1 MSGPTAVAH
10 GQESPAA
17 EPPVVLDVRG
27 LRVDFDVPS
36 GRLPA
41 VAGVDLTLRQ
51 GEILALVGESGSGKS
66 ALSMSL
72 VGLNR
77 GPRTHISGE
86 VAFGGRNLAEAS
98 ERELRSVRG
107 RDIAVVFQDALAAL
121 NPLHR
126 VGAQVT
132 EMMRAHSRMPYTT
145 AMDRAVDLLGEVGI
159 ANPRANA
166 RALPHQLSGGMR
178 QRVMIA
184 MGLANDPAVLIAD
197 EPTTALDVTIQAQVL
212 SVLQQAA
219 ADHGTAVLLITHDL
233 GVVAEVADR
242 VAVMYTGRIVEQGL
256 REEVLFNPQHP
267 YTIGL
272 LGSVPP
278 IDGPVADR
286 LPAIPGSPLTG
297 VDRPSGC
304 AFAARCAFAH
314 DACAQQPELR
324 HRHGGPGHLDACVL
338 SGSVRQAARDAGSD
352 RDLGPDPDVLPVRTE
367 RDPARNEAERNPVRN
382 EKGHS

>member
-1 MSGPTAVAH
+1 MTGLAAH
-10 GQESPAA
+10 RQQRPAA
-17 EPPVVLDVRG
+17 EPPAVLEIRG
-27 LRVDFDVPS
+27 LRVAFDVPA

-86 VAFGGRNLAEAS
+86 VDFGGRNLAEAS
-98 ERELRSVRG
+98 ESELRAIRG
-107 RDIAVVFQDALAAL
+107 KDIAVVFQDSLAAL

-126 VGAQVT
+126 VGAQVV
-132 EMMRAHSRMPYTT
+132 EMMRAHRRMPREQ
-145 AMDRAVDLLGEVGI
+145 AMGRAVELLGEVGI
-159 ANPRANA
+159 ADPRGNA
-166 RALPHQLSGGMR
+166 RALPHQMSGGMR

-212 SVLQQAA
+212 SVLERAR
-219 ADHGTAVLLITHDL
+219 ADHGTAILLITHDL

-242 VAVMYTGRIVEQGL
+242 VAVMYAGRIVEQGS
-256 REEVLFNPQHP
+256 RDEVLFDPQHP

-278 IDGPVADR
+278 IDGPVTDR
-286 LPAIPGSPLTG
+286 LPAIPGNPLTG
-297 VDRPSGC
+297 VDRPRGC
-304 AFAARCAFAH
+304 AFAARCAFTR
-314 DACAQQPELR
+314 DECEEPPELR
-324 HRHGGPGHLDACVL
+324 HRYGGPGHLDACL
-338 SGSVRQAARDAGSD
+338 LPGSVRESARRAGPSPEPEPA
-352 RDLGPDPDVLPVRTE
+352 RRTE
-367 RDPARNEAERNPVRN
+367 RDLVPDERRR
-382 EKGHS
+382 S

>member
-1 MSGPTAVAH
+1 VTGPAPADG
-10 GQESPAA
+10 GQQGPPPAPHRPAA
-17 EPPVVLDVRG
+17 VPEGSEQPVPVPEPPAAVLEIRG
-27 LRVDFDVPS
+27 LTVGFDVPA

-41 VAGVDLTLRQ
+41 VAGVDLTLRR

-66 ALSMSL
+66 ALAMSL

-77 GPRTHISGE
+77 GPRTHIGGE
-86 VAFGGRNLAEAS
+86 VAFGGRNLAELS
-98 ERELRSVRG
+98 ERELRGIRG
-107 RDIAVVFQDALAAL
+107 KDIAVVFQDSLAAL

-132 EMMRAHSRMPYTT
+132 EMMRAHRRMPYAT
-145 AMDRAVDLLGEVGI
+145 AMDRAVELFGEVGI
-159 ANPRANA
+159 ASPRANA

-212 SVLQQAA
+212 AVLRRARH
-219 ADHGTAVLLITHDL
+219 DHGTAVLLITHDL

-242 VAVMYTGRIVEQGL
+242 VAVMYAGRIVEQGT
-256 REEVLFNPQHP
+256 RDEVLRAPQHP

-286 LPAIPGSPLTG
+286 LPAIPGAPLTG
-297 VDRPSGC
+297 VDRPAGC
-304 AFAARCAFAH
+304 AFAARCAFAR
-314 DACAQQPELR
+314 DACAERPALR
-324 HRHGGPGHLDACVL
+324 RRHGGPGHLDACVL
-338 SGSVRQAARDAGSD
+338 PG
-352 RDLGPDPDVLPVRTE
+352 PVRE
-367 RDPARNEAERNPVRN
+367 SARTGQDLVHT
-382 EKGHS
+382 EKGRS